1 MDQTEGARPK
11 IVCLCGS
18 TRFMNDFM
26 EVNKQESMKGHIV
39 LSVVY
44 RTTPGDNEVSE
55 LQKELLDD
63 LHLSKIDL
71 ADEVIVVGDGYI
83 GDSTEREIAYAEK
96 LGKSVTY
103 QTRRRDD

>member
-1 MDQTEGARPK
+1 MMTAVRPK
-11 IVCLCGS
+11 VVVLCGS

-26 EVNKQESMKGHIV
+26 EVNKSESMKGHIV

-44 RTTPGDNEVSE
+44 RTTPGDNEVSD

-63 LHLSKIDL
+63 LHLCKIDL

-83 GDSTEREIAYAEK
+83 GWSTEREIAYAEK
-96 LGKSVTY
+96 LGKPVTY
-103 QTRRRDD
+103 QREAQYD